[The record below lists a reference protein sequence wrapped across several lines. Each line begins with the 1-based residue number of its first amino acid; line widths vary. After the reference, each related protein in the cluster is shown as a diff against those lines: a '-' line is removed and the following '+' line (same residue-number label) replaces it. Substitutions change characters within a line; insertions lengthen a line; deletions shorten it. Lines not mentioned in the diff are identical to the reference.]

1 MMGAPPSPR
10 RAARGARTWCLAGLA
25 AIATGCVAT
34 EHVEPRDPFEV
45 LSTADVPDG
54 TTVAAVDLEPTGAGT
69 MTAAC
74 SSTSDSHHHDLPD
87 IGLHRRDPGIEYG

>member
-1 MMGAPPSPR
+1 MMGAPPSPW

-25 AIATGCVAT
+25 AMATGCVAT

-54 TTVAAVDLEPTGAGT
+54 PPSRPWT
-69 MTAAC
+69 
-74 SSTSDSHHHDLPD
+74 SS
-87 IGLHRRDPGIEYG
+87 RRAQGR